1 MFLICQNDCHGPSTV
16 NQPWMLFHRGEG
28 YEIDLDSPVVIHFTT
43 PPGASPEDVQTL
55 RQAQR
60 TEAAR
65 SRAEK
70 ENKRAAAPAED
81 SEEDFTSFKLAD
93 GK

>member
-1 MFLICQNDCHGPSTV
+1 M
-16 NQPWMLFHRGEG
+16 
-28 YEIDLDSPVVIHFTT
+28 
-43 PPGASPEDVQTL
+43 
-55 RQAQR
+55 
-60 TEAAR
+60 
-65 SRAEK
+65 AEK